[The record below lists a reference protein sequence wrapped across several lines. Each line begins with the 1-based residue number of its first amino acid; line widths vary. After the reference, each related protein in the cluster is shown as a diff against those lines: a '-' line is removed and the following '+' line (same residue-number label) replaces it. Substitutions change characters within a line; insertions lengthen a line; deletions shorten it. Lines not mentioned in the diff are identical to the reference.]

1 MRNLYLCFFTIFT
14 MSVSSMIIDNLDD
27 TRANWSAIS
36 DNVMG
41 GISEVNFYELDDGSD
56 KFYRLE
62 GSVSTKNNGGFIQS
76 VIRFPINAQDFQGV
90 RFKVRGTS
98 DDYYLWIRTPAS
110 RFPWDRYSADFKP
123 TNDWSVVEIPFS
135 TIKKSNFYMPK
146 KLNKSRIRTIA
157 FAAYG
162 KDFDARL
169 DIANIEFY

>member
-1 MRNLYLCFFTIFT
+1 MRNLYLCLITIFT

-36 DNVMG
+36 DNVIG
-41 GISEVNFYELDDGSD
+41 GISEVNFYEVDDGSD

-110 RFPWDRYSADFKP
+110 RFPWDRYIASFKP
-123 TNDWSVVEIPFS
+123 GEDWSVIEIPFS
-135 TIKKSNFYMPK
+135 SFKKSVTQLVA
-146 KLNKSRIRTIA
+146 KLSP
-157 FAAYG
+157 
-162 KDFDARL
+162 
-169 DIANIEFY
+169 